1 MPDALEAHIGPV
13 DAFTV
18 TLERDP
24 LLRATIVAVATFD
37 GTPDWEVLGERVERA
52 TRLSPRFREKL
63 VESPLG
69 LAPPR
74 WVLDPEFDLSLH
86 LRRSRVHRQGGMED
100 VIEFARVA
108 GLTAFDRDRPLWEF
122 TLFEDLPDD
131 RSALVMKIHHSLTDG
146 IGGVDLAAHVVDL
159 EPEPPTMGEMPPAP
173 RPRSHGIGER
183 VAESLGFHGR
193 RVIDAADGLARA
205 LARNAVHLARAPVD
219 AVTDGVETAVA
230 IARFVRPVTRT
241 GSPVMTG
248 RRTRHH
254 HLMLDVP
261 LPPLLAAAHDVG
273 STLNDAFLA
282 AVSIA
287 MHRYHEAHGSSTGH
301 VRVCMPVSVRT
312 EEDTMGGNR
321 ITLERFDLPVGAA
334 TARERMAEIRR
345 ICADLRADPAIP
357 YASAIAGVL
366 NLLPVDVTASMLKNV
381 DLLTSNVPGFDADV
395 YVGGAHL
402 ESFHVFGPTLG
413 SAANVT
419 LMSYRKTCHLGVTM
433 DAGAID
439 DPERFGACLREAF
452 AEVGA
457 SAGGQRPARRAAER
471 PARRPKKV
479 PSPSEMPL
487 T

>member
-1 MPDALEAHIGPV
+1 MPEALEAHIGPV

-24 LLRATIVAVATFD
+24 LLRATIVAIATFER
-37 GTPDWEVLGERVERA
+37 TPDWQVLSERVERA

-74 WVLDPEFDLSLH
+74 WVVDSEFDLSLH
-86 LRRSRVHRQGGMED
+86 LHRGRVHREGGMDD
-100 VIEFARVA
+100 VIDFARVA

-122 TLFEDLPDD
+122 TLFEDLPQD
-131 RSALVMKIHHSLTDG
+131 RSALVMKIHHALTDG

-159 EPEPPTMGEMPPAP
+159 EPEPPAMGEMPAAP
-173 RPRSHGIGER
+173 PVRAHGLGER
-183 VAESLGFHGR
+183 VAEAVGFHAR
-193 RVIDAADGLARA
+193 RTMDAADAMARGA
-205 LARNAVHLARAPVD
+205 ARNAVHLARAPIG
-219 AVTDGVETAVA
+219 AVTGGVQTGAA
-230 IARFVRPVTRT
+230 IARFVRPVVRT

-254 HLMLDVP
+254 HLLLDVP
-261 LPPLLAAAHDVG
+261 LQPLMDAAHEVG

-287 MHRYHEAHGSSTGH
+287 MHRYHEVHGSATGH

-312 EEDTMGGNR
+312 EGDAMGGNR
-321 ITLERFDLPVGAA
+321 ITLERFDLPVGEA
-334 TARERMAEIRR
+334 TAKERMAEVNR
-345 ICADLRADPAIP
+345 ICTGLRADPAIP

-366 NLLPVDVTASMLKNV
+366 NLLPVDVTAAMLKNV
-381 DLLTSNVPGFDADV
+381 DLLASNVPGFDADV

-413 SAANVT
+413 SAANIT
-419 LMSYRKTCHLGVTM
+419 LMSYRGTCHLGVTM
-433 DAGAID
+433 DVGAIE
-439 DPERFGACLREAF
+439 DPERFGACLEEAF
-452 AEVGA
+452 AEV
-457 SAGGQRPARRAAER
+457 AALR
-471 PARRPKKV
+471 G
-479 PSPSEMPL
+479 
-487 T
+487 